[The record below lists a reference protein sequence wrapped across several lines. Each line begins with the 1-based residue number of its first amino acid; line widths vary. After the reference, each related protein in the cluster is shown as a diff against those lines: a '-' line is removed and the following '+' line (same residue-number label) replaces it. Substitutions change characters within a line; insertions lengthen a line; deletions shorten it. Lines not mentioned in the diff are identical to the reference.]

1 MLIDSK
7 GVLKIENKAVSVKQV
22 PSIPLFYLKGSIEL
36 INKFSNNKAAIIDSL
51 MSRAKPLN
59 EDDAIKEYNL
69 MSGRLCEIKSVMLK
83 QISRLESLPV
93 NGLILRKKYKR
104 RF

>member
-7 GVLKIENKAVSVKQV
+7 GVLKIENKVVNVKQV
-22 PSIPLFYLKGSIEL
+22 PAIPLFYLKGGVEL
-36 INKFSNNKAAIIDSL
+36 INNFSNNKAAIVDKL
-51 MSRAKPLN
+51 MTKATPLN

-69 MSGRLCEIKSVMLK
+69 MNGRLCEIRSVMLK

-93 NGLILRKKYKR
+93 NGLILRNKYKR